1 VVPSRAINEPERR
14 LTEVER
20 QESRSLAA
28 LRRAGSTQWL
38 HAHQL
43 DTVRKGGFLLSQEL
57 LYTSG
62 ATQDFPT
69 FNPLDDHSFQHG
81 SRDGNRVAI
90 CRLDGLL
97 LFSYTYGLAVS
108 IDYRAKDGDGTIQM
122 VDWISLAR
130 SFTSCTP

>member
-1 VVPSRAINEPERR
+1 MRIS
-14 LTEVER
+14 LTPF
-20 QESRSLAA
+20 
-28 LRRAGSTQWL
+28 
-38 HAHQL
+38 
-43 DTVRKGGFLLSQEL
+43 GGRISFVTRIII
-57 LYTSG
+57 YKRG
-62 ATQDFPT
+62 NPGFPT

-90 CRLDGLL
+90 CRLDGLFH
-97 LFSYTYGLAVS
+97 FSYTYGLAVS